1 METSAKNSHNV
12 EQSFQMMASEIKQKI
27 ASQPKATGGMNL
39 GGQNVRPGA
48 PRVARVRPPSFS
60 LWSIGE
66 GWEGTP
72 ADWTDYICLT
82 IAFFSLVL
90 WLHQKNPS
98 YLTEPVNW
106 ERIHQDESSGGGAE
120 EGADE
125 VEEVVEEEEKTSAE
139 GKKVK

>member
-1 METSAKNSHNV
+1 
-12 EQSFQMMASEIKQKI
+12 MAS
-27 ASQPKATGGMNL
+27 ATGPP
-39 GGQNVRPGA
+39 PGA
-48 PRVARVRPPSFS
+48 AHQHQQEGASAFNHHHQGVARVRPPSFS
-60 LWSIGE
+60 LWSVGE

-98 YLTEPVNW
+98 YLTEPEL
-106 ERIHQDESSGGGAE
+106 ERIHQESSGGGAD

-125 VEEVVEEEEKTSAE
+125 LEEVVEEEEKTSAE
-139 GKKVK
+139 GKKVQ